1 MWKVYFWAVGTIVG
15 EQLTSFLLLNLGM
28 KVKQGS
34 SGGFFWSRSEWTQLD
49 LDKPARLI
57 INLLFGLVSDLT
69 DSTNI

>member
-34 SGGFFWSRSEWTQLD
+34 SGFFWSHSGWIQLD

-57 INLLFGLVSDLT
+57 IRLLLRLVSDLT
-69 DSTNI
+69 NSTNI